1 MPRQTADMLQ
11 SKPPD
16 SIRDCGR
23 DGDCKESSSHF
34 GWGISVM
41 NWPLMALWMAGSEQ
55 RTSASC
61 YRCKSVGVYMCVG
74 KGCRRRKRERKI
86 NK

>member
-1 MPRQTADMLQ
+1 MLRQTADMLQ
-11 SKPPD
+11 SKPPA

-23 DGDCKESSSHF
+23 DSDSKESSSHF

-41 NWPLMALWMAGSEQ
+41 NWPLTALWIAGSKQ

-61 YRCKSVGVYMCVG
+61 YRCKSVGVYTSVWEGGG
-74 KGCRRRKRERKI
+74 KRKSEREI